1 MTVMDKKTKTIIIIV
16 SCVCALAVAGIVA
29 LLVSMNHL
37 RKENEEKEREIFNLN
52 EQVAFEQ
59 SQAVL
64 RFDDEHALDEQ
75 LQTFEHLKV
84 DNDSLQQLLDQQTEH
99 AKELVEEIK
108 KLRKENTNDQA
119 RINELLKQLADVREL
134 IMGYIRQIDELNAQN
149 QVLTAENQQV
159 KQENQQIR
167 QQNTHLTT
175 QNQQLTETVTRAKQ
189 LDITNFEMTPLN
201 KRDKKTRYLR
211 KTVKLQLDYTI
222 GKNIT
227 AEPGMKTI
235 YLRLTGP
242 DDQLLGE
249 QEGKVFD
256 FEDGQVPY
264 SLKQDIEYAGEV
276 YHGTFYWPFSGEA
289 REGSYRVEFFA
300 DGNQIGQYSFVL
312 D

>member
-1 MTVMDKKTKTIIIIV
+1 MDQKTKTIIIIV
-16 SCVCALAVAGIVA
+16 SSVCGLAIVGIVA
-29 LLVSMNHL
+29 LLISMSHL
-37 RKENEEKEREIFNLN
+37 RKENEEKDREIFNLN
-52 EQVAFEQ
+52 EQVSFEQ

-99 AKELVEEIK
+99 AKELVSQIK
-108 KLRKENTNDQA
+108 KLRQENSSDKA
-119 RINELLKQLADVREL
+119 RINALLKELADVREL
-134 IMGYIRQIDELNAQN
+134 IMGYIRQIDELNQQN
-149 QVLTAENQQV
+149 QALTAENEQV
-159 KQENQQIR
+159 KQENQQMR
-167 QQNTHLTT
+167 RENTHLTT

-189 LDITNFEMTPLN
+189 LDVTHFEMTPLN
-201 KRDKKTRYLR
+201 NRDKKTRYLR

-227 AEPGMKTI
+227 AEPGLKTI
-235 YLRLTGP
+235 YLRLIGP
-242 DDQLLGE
+242 GDQLLGE
-249 QEGKVFD
+249 SESKVFD

-264 SLKQDIEYAGEV
+264 SLKQEIEYAGEV

-289 REGSYRVEFFA
+289 HEGTYRVEFFA
-300 DGNQIGQYSFVL
+300 DGNQIGQYSFLL

>member
-1 MTVMDKKTKTIIIIV
+1 MDQKTKTIIIIV
-16 SCVCALAVAGIVA
+16 SCVCGLAIVGIVA
-29 LLVSMNHL
+29 LLISMSHL
-37 RKENEEKEREIFNLN
+37 RKENEEKDREIFNLN
-52 EQVAFEQ
+52 EQVSFEQ

-99 AKELVEEIK
+99 AKELVSQIK
-108 KLRKENTNDQA
+108 KLRQENSSDKA
-119 RINELLKQLADVREL
+119 RINALLKELADVREL
-134 IMGYIRQIDELNAQN
+134 IMGYIRQIDELNQQN
-149 QVLTAENQQV
+149 QALTAENEQV
-159 KQENQQIR
+159 KQENQQMR
-167 QQNTHLTT
+167 RENTHLTN

-189 LDITNFEMTPLN
+189 LDVTNFEMTPLN
-201 KRDKKTRYLR
+201 NRDKKTRYLR

-227 AEPGMKTI
+227 TEPGLKTI
-235 YLRLTGP
+235 YLRLIGP
-242 DDQLLGE
+242 GDQLLGE
-249 QEGKVFD
+249 SESKVFD

-264 SLKQDIEYAGEV
+264 SLKQEIEYAGEV

-289 REGSYRVEFFA
+289 QEGTYRVEFFA
-300 DGNQIGQYSFVL
+300 DGNQIGQYSFLL

>member
-1 MTVMDKKTKTIIIIV
+1 MDQKTKTIIIIV
-16 SCVCALAVAGIVA
+16 SCVCGLAIVGIVA
-29 LLVSMNHL
+29 LLISMSHL
-37 RKENEEKEREIFNLN
+37 RKENEEKDREIFNLN
-52 EQVAFEQ
+52 EQVSFEQ

-99 AKELVEEIK
+99 AKELVSQIK
-108 KLRKENTNDQA
+108 KLRQENSSDKA
-119 RINELLKQLADVREL
+119 RINALLKELADVREL
-134 IMGYIRQIDELNAQN
+134 IMGYIRQIDELNQQN
-149 QVLTAENQQV
+149 QALTAENEQV
-159 KQENQQIR
+159 KQENQQMR
-167 QQNTHLTT
+167 RENTHLTN

-189 LDITNFEMTPLN
+189 LDVNHFEMTPLN
-201 KRDKKTRYLR
+201 NRDKKTRYLR

-227 AEPGMKTI
+227 AEPGLKTI
-235 YLRLTGP
+235 YLRLIGP
-242 DDQLLGE
+242 GDQLLGE
-249 QEGKVFD
+249 SESKVFD

-264 SLKQDIEYAGEV
+264 SLKQEIEYAGEV

-289 REGSYRVEFFA
+289 HEGTYRVEFFA
-300 DGNQIGQYSFVL
+300 DGNQIGQYSFLL

>member
-1 MTVMDKKTKTIIIIV
+1 MDKKTKTILIV
-16 SCVCALAVAGIVA
+16 VSAVCALAVIGIVV
-29 LLVSMNHL
+29 LLISMNSL
-37 RKENEEKEREIFNLN
+37 RKQNEEKDREIFNLN
-52 EQVAFEQ
+52 EQVSFEQ

-99 AKELVEEIK
+99 AKELVNQIK
-108 KLRKENTNDQA
+108 KLRQENSSDKA
-119 RINELLKQLADVREL
+119 RINALLKELADVREL
-134 IMGYIRQIDELNAQN
+134 IMGYIRQIDELNQQN
-149 QVLTAENQQV
+149 QALTAENEQV
-159 KQENQQIR
+159 KQENQQMR
-167 QQNTHLTT
+167 RENTHLTT

-189 LDITNFEMTPLN
+189 LDVTHFEMTPLN
-201 KRDKKTRYLR
+201 NRDKKTRYLR

-227 AEPGMKTI
+227 CEPGMKTI
-235 YLRLTGP
+235 YLRLIGP
-242 DDQLLGE
+242 NDQLMGE
-249 QEGKVFD
+249 SESKVFD

-264 SLKQDIEYAGEV
+264 SLKQEIEYAGEV
-276 YHGTFYWPFSGEA
+276 YRGTFYWPFSGEA
-289 REGSYRVEFFA
+289 HEGSYRVEFFA